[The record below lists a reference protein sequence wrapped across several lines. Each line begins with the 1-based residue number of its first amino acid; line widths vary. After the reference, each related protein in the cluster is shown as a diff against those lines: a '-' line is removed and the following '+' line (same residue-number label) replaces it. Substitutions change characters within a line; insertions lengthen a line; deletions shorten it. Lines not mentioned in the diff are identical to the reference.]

1 LTCKRCTNVKGEN
14 KGEDKRRRWKN
25 MEPKEYIEWLNKQRD
40 RKDSLGDLVRKF
52 LTIDTYKNVK
62 SWYGFKHHLE
72 QQRATEAEIMTCEK
86 SWVEYTTRKGKTGLK
101 N

>member
-1 LTCKRCTNVKGEN
+1 
-14 KGEDKRRRWKN
+14 

-52 LTIDTYKNVK
+52 LTDNTDKNMK

-72 QQRATEAEIMTCEK
+72 KHGATEAEMRTCEK
-86 SWVEYTTRKGKTGLK
+86 SWVEYVNRK
-101 N
+101 

>member
-1 LTCKRCTNVKGEN
+1 
-14 KGEDKRRRWKN
+14 

-40 RKDSLGDLVRKF
+40 RKDSLGDLVGKF
-52 LTIDTYKNVK
+52 LTSDTYKDVK

-72 QQRATEAEIMTCEK
+72 KLGATEAEMRTCEK
-86 SWVEYTTRKGKTGLK
+86 SWVEYTTGKGKT